1 MKANEDIKLTKKQ
14 EMFCREYIIDFNATR
29 AALAAGYSEKSAYQI
44 GSENLNKVEIQA
56 FLSELMQERNER
68 VQIDADYVLNRLV
81 EIDTLDVLDIVDDK
95 LNIKPIEQ
103 WSRAWRTSVTA
114 IDVAELKESGDVIG
128 FLKKVRLPDKLKNLE
143 LIGKHT
149 DVNAFKERVDHTSN
163 GKDIMQSIQIEV
175 VDNRDKVDSADE

>member
-56 FLSELMQERNER
+56 FLSELMQARNER
-68 VQIDADYVLNRLV
+68 VKIDADYVLKQAV
-81 EIDTLDVLDIVDDK
+81 K
-95 LNIKPIEQ
+95 LHERCMQEVKPLIKGGEHQ
-103 WSRAWRTSVTA
+103 TDEDGNLLFVFDSMGAKAS
-114 IDVAELKESGDVIG
+114 
-128 FLKKVRLPDKLKNLE
+128 LE

-149 DVNAFKERVDHTSN
+149 DVNAFKERIDHTSN

-175 VDNRDKVDSADE
+175 VDNRDKVDGADE

>member
-1 MKANEDIKLTKKQ
+1 MEANENIKLTKKQ

-56 FLSELMQERNER
+56 FLSELMQARNER
-68 VQIDADYVLNRLV
+68 VKIDADYVLKQAVKLHERCMQEVKPLIKGG
-81 EIDTLDVLDIVDDK
+81 EQQVDEDGNK
-95 LNIKPIEQ
+95 LFIFDSMGAKA
-103 WSRAWRTSVTA
+103 S
-114 IDVAELKESGDVIG
+114 
-128 FLKKVRLPDKLKNLE
+128 LE

-149 DVNAFKERVDHTSN
+149 DVNAFKERIDHTSN

-175 VDNRDKVDSADE
+175 VDNRDKVDGVDE

>member
-1 MKANEDIKLTKKQ
+1 MEANGNIKLTNKQ

-56 FLSELMQERNER
+56 FLSELMQARNER
-68 VQIDADYVLNRLV
+68 VQIDADYVLKQAVKLHERCMQEV
-81 EIDTLDVLDIVDDK
+81 KPMIKGGEQQVDEDGNLLFVFDSMGAK
-95 LNIKPIEQ
+95 A
-103 WSRAWRTSVTA
+103 S
-114 IDVAELKESGDVIG
+114 
-128 FLKKVRLPDKLKNLE
+128 LE

-149 DVNAFKERVDHTSN
+149 DVNAFKERIDHTSN

-175 VDNRDKVDSADE
+175 VDNRDKVDGADE

>member
-1 MKANEDIKLTKKQ
+1 MESNGDIKLTKKQ

-56 FLSELMQERNER
+56 FLSELMQARNER
-68 VQIDADYVLNRLV
+68 VKIDADYVLKQAVKLHERCMQEVKPLIKGG
-81 EIDTLDVLDIVDDK
+81 EQQVDEDGNK
-95 LNIKPIEQ
+95 LFIFDSMGAKA
-103 WSRAWRTSVTA
+103 S
-114 IDVAELKESGDVIG
+114 
-128 FLKKVRLPDKLKNLE
+128 LE

-149 DVNAFKERVDHTSN
+149 DVNAFKERIDHTSN

-175 VDNRDKVDSADE
+175 VDNRDKVDGVDE

>member
-68 VQIDADYVLNRLV
+68 VKIDADYVLKQAV
-81 EIDTLDVLDIVDDK
+81 K
-95 LNIKPIEQ
+95 LHERCMQEVKPLIKGGEQ
-103 WSRAWRTSVTA
+103 QTDEDGNLLFVFDS
-114 IDVAELKESGDVIG
+114 IG
-128 FLKKVRLPDKLKNLE
+128 AKASLE

-175 VDNRDKVDSADE
+175 VDNRDKVDGSDE

>member
-1 MKANEDIKLTKKQ
+1 MKANENIKLTKKQ

-56 FLSELMQERNER
+56 FLSELMQARNER
-68 VQIDADYVLNRLV
+68 VKIDADYVLKQAVKLHERCMQEVKPLIKGG
-81 EIDTLDVLDIVDDK
+81 EQQTDDDGNLLFVFDATGAK
-95 LNIKPIEQ
+95 A
-103 WSRAWRTSVTA
+103 S
-114 IDVAELKESGDVIG
+114 
-128 FLKKVRLPDKLKNLE
+128 LE

-149 DVNAFKERVDHTSN
+149 DVNAFKERIDHTSN

-175 VDNRDKVDSADE
+175 VDNRDKVDEDE

>member
-1 MKANEDIKLTKKQ
+1 MEENNNIELTDRQ
-14 EMFCREYIIDFNATR
+14 EMFCREYIIDFNATQSAIR
-29 AALAAGYSEKSAYQI
+29 AGYSENSAKVI
-44 GSENLNKVEIQA
+44 GCENLTKPNIQA
-56 FLSELMQERNER
+56 FLSKLMKERNER
-68 VQIDADYVLNRLV
+68 VKIDADYVLNRLV

-128 FLKKVRLPDKLKNLE
+128 FLKKVRMPDKLKNLE

-149 DVNAFKERVDHTSN
+149 DVNAFKERIDHTSN

-175 VDNRDKVDSADE
+175 VDNRDKVDEDE

>member
-1 MKANEDIKLTKKQ
+1 MKANENIKLTNKQ

-56 FLSELMQERNER
+56 FLSELMQARNER
-68 VQIDADYVLNRLV
+68 VKIDADYVLKQAV
-81 EIDTLDVLDIVDDK
+81 K
-95 LNIKPIEQ
+95 LHERCMQEVKPLIKGGEQ
-103 WSRAWRTSVTA
+103 QTDEEGNLLFVFDSMGAKAS
-114 IDVAELKESGDVIG
+114 
-128 FLKKVRLPDKLKNLE
+128 LE

-149 DVNAFKERVDHTSN
+149 DVNAFKERIDHTSN

-175 VDNRDKVDSADE
+175 VDNRDKVDGSDE

>member
-56 FLSELMQERNER
+56 FLSELMQARNER
-68 VQIDADYVLNRLV
+68 VKIDADYVLKQAVKLHERCMQEVKPLIKGG
-81 EIDTLDVLDIVDDK
+81 EQQVDEDGNK
-95 LNIKPIEQ
+95 LFIFDSMGAKA
-103 WSRAWRTSVTA
+103 S
-114 IDVAELKESGDVIG
+114 
-128 FLKKVRLPDKLKNLE
+128 LE

-149 DVNAFKERVDHTSN
+149 DVNAFKERIDHTSN

-175 VDNRDKVDSADE
+175 VDNRDKVDGVDE